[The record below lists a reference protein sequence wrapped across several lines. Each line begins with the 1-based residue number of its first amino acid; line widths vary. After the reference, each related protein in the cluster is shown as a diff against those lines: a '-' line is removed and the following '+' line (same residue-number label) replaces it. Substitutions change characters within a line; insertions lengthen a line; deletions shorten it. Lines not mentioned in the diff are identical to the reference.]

1 MSQGRESG
9 IGNRESTA
17 PGALLLREYRETD
30 FDELVALDRECFEP
44 GIAYSNRDMR
54 LFLSFATRVAILAER
69 DGRIVGFCIGFRAP
83 GRRGH
88 IITLDVRA
96 GERGTGVGKALLE
109 ATVERMRRSGVSE
122 TTLEVDVENAN
133 AIGFYERLGFQRKGT
148 LPDYYGPNR
157 PALEMARRD

>member
-1 MSQGRESG
+1 
-9 IGNRESTA
+9 
-17 PGALLLREYRETD
+17 
-30 FDELVALDRECFEP
+30 
-44 GIAYSNRDMR
+44 MR
-54 LFLSFATRVAILAER
+54 RFLSFATRVAILAER
-69 DGRIVGFCIGFRAP
+69 DGRIVGFCIGFLAP

>member
-1 MSQGRESG
+1 M
-9 IGNRESTA
+9 TA
-17 PGALLLREYRETD
+17 PLLLRDYRDDD
-30 FDELVALDRECFEP
+30 FAALVLLDRECFEP

-54 LFLSFATRVAILAER
+54 RFLSFATRVVLVAER
-69 DGRIVGFCIGFRAP
+69 EGRLVGFCIGFRAP

-96 GERGTGVGKALLE
+96 NERGSGVGKALLE
-109 ATVERMRRSGVSE
+109 ATVQRMKRSGAAE

-133 AIGFYERLGFQRKGT
+133 AIGFYERLGFEKIGE

-157 PALEMARRD
+157 PAFEMSRRG